1 MKVLGKEQEDVQA
14 CKSYDT
20 SRTAAQAT
28 NTQVMA
34 VPCILQDEYFVMFV
48 SGNFLQILGP
58 YSTHFHPVF
67 QASSLR
73 FTSRVACAFGG
84 TWQQLIAACS
94 DSDCQLFMI

>member
-48 SGNFLQILGP
+48 SSNFLQILGP
-58 YSTHFHPVF
+58 YSTLYSKRPPCV
-67 QASSLR
+67 SLPE
-73 FTSRVACAFGG
+73 SHAPSEEHGS
-84 TWQQLIAACS
+84 L
-94 DSDCQLFMI
+94 L